1 MPRYYFHL
9 LSPEEDS
16 VDDVG
21 NVFPN
26 AEAAYLGA
34 YEAALDISFEM
45 LRARQD
51 PSRHH
56 FDVRA
61 DDGKLLFDLPFADV
75 LRPTGAVRLAA
86 VN

>member
-1 MPRYYFHL
+1 MPRYYFNL

-26 AEAAYLGA
+26 AEAAYFGA

-45 LRARQD
+45 LRAGQD
-51 PSRHH
+51 PSQHR
-56 FDVRA
+56 FDVRG
-61 DDGKLLFDLPFADV
+61 DDGRFLFDLPFADV
-75 LRPTGAVRLAA
+75 LRPTGTPRVAV